1 MSVMSNEVLGCLY
14 LTLRKTGVQ
23 HVFDVVFRG
32 GLWLGLQ
39 VITLE
44 NLLSLAGQN
53 KASAGGGGGGG
64 GGRAAGGVVQL
75 PLSALAGLNVNS
87 ATSTSTVATPPFF
100 STISFHLLLLCSKT
114 GPGTMWQV
122 LQRW

>member
-53 KASAGGGGGGG
+53 KASAGGGVMMLNTEFDP
-64 GGRAAGGVVQL
+64 VVKIR
-75 PLSALAGLNVNS
+75 
-87 ATSTSTVATPPFF
+87 
-100 STISFHLLLLCSKT
+100 TISIRVST
-114 GPGTMWQV
+114 RQ
-122 LQRW
+122 